1 MSDVVRYTPDYD
13 KHKMVVI
20 DSFIGAEDGEW
31 VCATDYQAMADQL
44 AACEATLAAVMED
57 AKIESQRRRRAEQ
70 KLEQCEA
77 SIAQAELRALDNTS
91 EKGQWEKLEAAYL
104 EGLVYGIK
112 HMSTKEEW
120 PLSWDAKFPGI
131 KAQALIDRAEAIM
144 KEKDHV

>member
-70 KLEQCEA
+70 KLE
-77 SIAQAELRALDNTS
+77 
-91 EKGQWEKLEAAYL
+91 AAYL
-104 EGLVYGIK
+104 DGVEYGIK
-112 HMSTKEEW
+112 HMSTKEQW

-131 KAQALIDRAEAIM
+131 KAQALIDRADAIQ
-144 KEKDHV
+144 KEKDHA